1 MFRALQLLLL
11 VYCHGGS
18 ISLEH
23 PKGANNEHGRWTIW
37 DSAFMHQLLLLP
49 QVFRVDFIQG
59 PLGQPFTKPTS
70 MLVGRLENF
79 ALRLFS
85 HYQPHWRPSE
95 WLGGKDEDGRAWRT
109 AKAKAYPPMM
119 CKVIAEAHL
128 DYSRG
133 VGTDGFEPEPE
144 EMEEAIQ
151 ALCPG
156 FDPYMETAKGTKMT
170 SDYHHFS
177 A

>member
-1 MFRALQLLLL
+1 M
-11 VYCHGGS
+11 
-18 ISLEH
+18 
-23 PKGANNEHGRWTIW
+23 
-37 DSAFMHQLLLLP
+37 
-49 QVFRVDFIQG
+49 
-59 PLGQPFTKPTS
+59 
-70 MLVGRLENF
+70 
-79 ALRLFS
+79 
-85 HYQPHWRPSE
+85 
-95 WLGGKDEDGRAWRT
+95 
-109 AKAKAYPPMM
+109 
-119 CKVIAEAHL
+119 
-128 DYSRG
+128 

>member
-1 MFRALQLLLL
+1 
-11 VYCHGGS
+11 
-18 ISLEH
+18 
-23 PKGANNEHGRWTIW
+23 
-37 DSAFMHQLLLLP
+37 
-49 QVFRVDFIQG
+49 
-59 PLGQPFTKPTS
+59 
-70 MLVGRLENF
+70 
-79 ALRLFS
+79 
-85 HYQPHWRPSE
+85 
-95 WLGGKDEDGRAWRT
+95 
-109 AKAKAYPPMM
+109 MM
-119 CKVIAEAHL
+119 CKVMAEAHL